1 MVSPFSLFY
10 WDSSVPRGTYPLN
23 HWMQPMSA
31 MFSVAG
37 SYFGGPPG
45 AQWVLRSPSFQIQN
59 SSTVSEPSE
68 VLVLTFLSV

>member
-1 MVSPFSLFY
+1 
-10 WDSSVPRGTYPLN
+10 
-23 HWMQPMSA
+23 
-31 MFSVAG
+31 VAS